1 MSIFTSSLECL
12 VTKTETSI
20 HYSAALMDENLS
32 STKRRTLNEKKVKQ
46 VKKQMTGGKSLD
58 FVVNLIS
65 TNLQKEAV
73 VSRH

>member
-1 MSIFTSSLECL
+1 
-12 VTKTETSI
+12 
-20 HYSAALMDENLS
+20 MDENLS